1 LTGSQKRL
9 DVGERDRKN
18 IAVQP
23 LLAAPI
29 QGFPAR
35 AAAMMPIDD
44 SNREAIA
51 SRAARSALRALS
63 VSFRHWWNRYCP
75 CRFVRSPSKIHDVVL
90 ETSRL

>member
-44 SNREAIA
+44 SNRE
-51 SRAARSALRALS
+51 R
-63 VSFRHWWNRYCP
+63 
-75 CRFVRSPSKIHDVVL
+75 
-90 ETSRL
+90 